1 MTEFG
6 TINEVFQDT
15 VSRFPDKTALIFN
28 DQKYTFSELH
38 KMVEQVAAYL
48 YSSGISKQDRV
59 IIYLPHLAQWV
70 VIWLGLQR
78 IGAAA
83 VPVTHFYGHEEL
95 VYIGT
100 DSEVET
106 IFCNDKNVNQVIT
119 AAEKR
124 PFKRI
129 IVVGDKAAD
138 LPVVEGVDI
147 LSFDSIMQQKVSP
160 LPAINIDKK
169 DLAEI
174 LYTGGTTGTPKGVPI
189 SNINFLEAIG
199 VKRNEIE
206 PLVPKGSGV
215 AVQGAPLNHIMG
227 QELGLCS
234 LLSGDTLVLLPRM
247 DLDVLFSQ
255 IEKYKASVL
264 FGTPTFCRMILEH
277 DKLDNYNLNSLL
289 YVFTAGEALP
299 PEVAKRWFDRFK
311 KPIYHGLGTTETC
324 GGVAGTNAG
333 EPFPEGTVGK
343 VVPTKKVKLVN
354 PETLEPVAV
363 NEPGELLVHSE
374 NMVTGYWKK
383 PEETARHF
391 IHLDGKM
398 WYRTGDIVRMDEEGW
413 IFFVDR
419 SVDMIKHKG
428 YRVAAT
434 KVEAVLYKHDAVFE
448 CCVVGV
454 PDEKVGEKIK
464 AFIVTK
470 EGMKN
475 VTAEELIEWCSGRLS
490 SYEVPNS
497 VEFTDALPKSAVGKI
512 LRRKLRDQ
520 ERQKQGQ

>member
-1 MTEFG
+1 MTESG

-48 YSSGISKQDRV
+48 YSSGIRKQDRV

-95 VYIGT
+95 VYVGI
-100 DSEVET
+100 DSEVDT

-138 LPVVEGVDI
+138 FPVVEGADI
-147 LSFDSIMQQKVSP
+147 LTFDSILQQKVSP

-189 SNINFLEAIG
+189 TNINFLEAIG

-206 PLVPKGSGV
+206 PLVPKGKGV

-255 IEKYKASVL
+255 IEKYSTSVL

-398 WYRTGDIVRMDEEGW
+398 WYRTGDIVLMDEEGW

-434 KVEAVLYKHDAVFE
+434 KVEAVLYKHNAVFE

-464 AFIVTK
+464 AFVVTK

-520 ERQKQGQ
+520 ERQKQAQ

>member
-1 MTEFG
+1 MTKFG
-6 TINEVFQDT
+6 TINEVFQDI
-15 VSRFPDKTALIFN
+15 VNRFPEKTALIFE
-28 DQKYTFSELH
+28 DRKYTFSELH
-38 KMVEQVAAYL
+38 KLAEQVAGYL
-48 YSSGISKQDRV
+48 HSNGISKQDRV

-70 VIWLGLQR
+70 AIWLGLQR

-83 VPVTHFYGHEEL
+83 VPVTHFYGYEEL
-95 VYIGT
+95 AYIAA
-100 DSEVET
+100 DSEVDT
-106 IFCNDKNVNQVIT
+106 VFCNDKNLNQVLT
-119 AAEKR
+119 ASKNR

-129 IVVGDKAAD
+129 IVVGGKPAAA
-138 LPVVEGVDI
+138 PAAEGVDI
-147 LSFDSIMQQKVSP
+147 LTFDSILQQKAAP
-160 LPAINIDKK
+160 LPAIEIDKK

-206 PLVPKGSGV
+206 PLVPKGKGV

-234 LLSGDTLVLLPRM
+234 LLSGDTLILLPRM

-277 DKLDNYNLNSLL
+277 DRLDNYDLNSLL
-289 YVFTAGEALP
+289 YIFTAGEALP
-299 PEVAKRWFDRFK
+299 PEVARKWYGRFK

-324 GGVAGTNAG
+324 GGIVGTNAG

-343 VVPTKKVKLVN
+343 VVPTKKVMLVN

-391 IHLDGKM
+391 IQLDGKM

-434 KVEAVLYKHDAVFE
+434 KIEAVLYKHEAVFE

-464 AFIVTK
+464 AFVVAK

-475 VTAEELIEWCSGRLS
+475 VTAEELIAWCGERLS
-490 SYEVPNS
+490 SYEVPGS

-520 ERQKQGQ
+520 ERQKQG